1 MRPFDELTE
10 GGRARRLGRLA
21 RTALDRYDLDVESV
35 RFFARHS
42 NSLFTVTTVDGNRY
56 ILRVGINGPVGHPRS
71 QVDTEVMWIEALA
84 RDTDLILP
92 EPIRNRE
99 GSPVTSLAVDGV
111 PDERNVVVFR
121 WLDGRISDE
130 HVSAA
135 AMRSIGVLSAKLHR
149 HGSTFEPPPSFSA
162 LTYDRV
168 FPYDEPVVLFDGNHD
183 GLVPPSRQ
191 AVFLEA
197 RDQAAEAIDHLRSVE
212 PTRIIHGDLHRWNVK
227 ICGGVA
233 APFDF
238 EDLVWGWPVQDIA
251 ITWYY
256 QWSRDDYQ
264 ALNDAF
270 RDGYETEA
278 EWPERYPG
286 EINRFIAGRTLVI
299 GNDVLI
305 QPEWRHAAAATLDRG
320 ERRIRDV
327 LNLQA

>member
-1 MRPFDELTE
+1 MKPFDELTE

-21 RTALDRYDLDVESV
+21 RAALGNYDLDVASV

-42 NSLFTVTTVDGNRY
+42 NSLFAVSTREGARY
-56 ILRVGINGPVGHPRS
+56 VLRVGINGPVGHPRS
-71 QVDTEVMWIEALA
+71 QVDSEVMWIEALA

-92 EPIRNRE
+92 EPIRNRD
-99 GSPVTSLAVDGV
+99 GSPVTSLSVDGV
-111 PDERNVVVFR
+111 PDERNVVIFR

-130 HVSAA
+130 HVSTS
-135 AMRSIGVLSAKLHR
+135 AMRSIGALAAKLHN
-149 HGSTFEPPPSFSA
+149 HGATFEPPPSFSA

-168 FPYDEPVVLFDGNHD
+168 FPYDELVVLFEGDHG
-183 GLVPPSRQ
+183 GLMPPQRQ
-191 AVFLEA
+191 AIFLEA
-197 RDQAAEAIDHLRSVE
+197 QHQAAAAIDQLRTAE
-212 PTRIIHGDLHRWNVK
+212 PMRIIHGDLHRWNVK
-227 ICGGVA
+227 IRGGVA

-238 EDLVWGWPVQDIA
+238 EDLLWGWPVQDIA

-256 QWSRDDYQ
+256 QWSRDDYH

-286 EINRFIAGRTLVI
+286 EIDRLIAGRTLVI

-305 QPEWRHAAAATLDRG
+305 QPEWRYAAAETLDRG

-327 LNLQA
+327 LNL